1 MSAIDTFDWY
11 NARAWEKL
19 DEKTK
24 DFIVGRRR
32 LLVDLRSEDERK
44 RFVFE
49 YMREVYE
56 KNRQV
61 SSGSRGG

>member
-24 DFIVGRRR
+24 DFIMRQRR
-32 LLVDLRSEDERK
+32 LLMDLRSEDER
-44 RFVFE
+44 RRYVSQ
-49 YMREVYE
+49 YMREVQE
-56 KNRQV
+56 GDKGNLPAL
-61 SSGSRGG
+61 RGG

>member
-11 NARAWEKL
+11 NACAWEKL

-24 DFIVGRRR
+24 DFIMRHRR
-32 LLVDLRSEDERK
+32 LLMDLRSEDERK
-44 RFVFE
+44 RFVFD
-49 YMREVYE
+49 YITDVYE
-56 KNRQV
+56 NKGQA